1 MLGLGFRKEQSWLR
15 LGGLGLSGLGVPK
28 LFLYDLNSLSG
39 LARIL
44 SFIVLATC

>member
-15 LGGLGLSGLGVPK
+15 LGGLGLFGLGVLK
-28 LFLYDLNSLSG
+28 LLLYDLNSLSG